1 MVAQKEGEMNKER
14 DEKELRLVF
23 NFLISEWPTNQGC
36 PLQSPNLKT
45 KLRIREKMR
54 RAELNAREQRME
66 RYSRIKENMAA
77 EERKMEKQKQRL
89 DQKLKQKEIKEKE
102 LENNL
107 NKKLS
112 QAEKQRKIKKVR
124 EGK

>member
-1 MVAQKEGEMNKER
+1 
-14 DEKELRLVF
+14 
-23 NFLISEWPTNQGC
+23 
-36 PLQSPNLKT
+36 
-45 KLRIREKMR
+45 MR

-124 EGK
+124 EGKQINYLTP

>member
-1 MVAQKEGEMNKER
+1 
-14 DEKELRLVF
+14 
-23 NFLISEWPTNQGC
+23 
-36 PLQSPNLKT
+36 
-45 KLRIREKMR
+45 MR

-124 EGK
+124 EGKSIIFNTINVRSKIHFPLKFRNLSGRVTFPIWAVIYIDFLNGRFR